1 VGVLWAWRLLEFR
14 VFPFA
19 DNIYGR
25 YGRSSLLVSKII
37 VDSLFEGVGGGCRD
51 WGLGIGKE
59 SLLIG

>member
-1 VGVLWAWRLLEFR
+1 MGVSAWRVSEFQ

-19 DNIYGR
+19 DNSYAR
-25 YGRSSLLVSKII
+25 CGRSSLLVSKII

-51 WGLGIGKE
+51 WGLGIGKW